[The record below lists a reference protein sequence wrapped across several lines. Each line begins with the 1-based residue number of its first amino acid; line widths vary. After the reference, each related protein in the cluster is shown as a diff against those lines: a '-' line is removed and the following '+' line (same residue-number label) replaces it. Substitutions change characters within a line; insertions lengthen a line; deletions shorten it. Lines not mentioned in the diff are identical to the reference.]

1 MLTVFLITKPAIGSE
16 VMRPEYSYK
25 ADHPEPNLII
35 TSGDII
41 HKNIYDDQSGKVL
54 LIMIIK
60 FELKLWKCK
69 ITYINSDNGSTS
81 QCTSILTGI
90 FSLIST
96 QLVTSCTGDNC
107 LSITHLCDLQKRY

>member
-1 MLTVFLITKPAIGSE
+1 MKFNLLIIYLLTVFLITKPAIGSE

-41 HKNIYDDQSGKVL
+41 HKNIYDDQSGKVV

-60 FELKLWKCK
+60 FELNLWKCIVTNLDPILK
-69 ITYINSDNGSTS
+69 STS
-81 QCTSILTGI
+81 QCSSIEKDGI
-90 FSLIST
+90 ELPRKLKWF
-96 QLVTSCTGDNC
+96 
-107 LSITHLCDLQKRY
+107 